1 MIATSILDR
10 ARGVSI
16 AEGSAR
22 LGFKLPHGREHQ
34 GPCPRCGGNDRFSIN
49 PKKNVWN
56 CRHCGGGG
64 DAISLVK
71 HVRGVDFRGAVEF
84 LTGERDLDPAP
95 QPRPA
100 PQPAEDDEPR
110 RIAGA
115 RNIWRATRDANG
127 SVVDSYM
134 RARGFDPIDDRD
146 ALTIRFA
153 PDFRM
158 KLKDHTRA
166 TAPAMVCAIR
176 DIRAVLDRLA
186 RERGGLAEAEAR
198 VLSDEELI
206 VGIHATALLDDGSG
220 KRFGGDSRRVHGV
233 TRNAGVLL
241 GDAWGPHYGSGVTLV
256 EGIEDARAALALG
269 AGTAIACGSAGA
281 IGRFDPI
288 PAIQHVVFALENDES
303 GTSEKEI
310 RKAVGRW
317 RERTPDVRVIRS
329 TLGKDLAD
337 ICGDAR

>member
-1 MIATSILDR
+1 MIAR
-10 ARGVSI
+10 EI
-16 AEGSAR
+16 AKR
-22 LGFKLPHGREHQ
+22 LGGVPASGGWLCRCPVPSHGQ
-34 GPCPRCGGNDRFSIN
+34 GRGDRNPSLSIRDGDRSLMVKCHGGCDARDVLDELRRRGLLDDRQAH
-49 PKKNVWN
+49 
-56 CRHCGGGG
+56 R
-64 DAISLVK
+64 
-71 HVRGVDFRGAVEF
+71 VE
-84 LTGERDLDPAP
+84 RP

-115 RNIWRATRDANG
+115 RNIWRATRDARG
-127 SVVDSYM
+127 TIVDSYM

-158 KLKDHTRA
+158 KLKDDTRV

-186 RERGGLAEAEAR
+186 RDRGGLAEAEAR
-198 VLSDEELI
+198 VLADEELI

-220 KRFGGDSRRVHGV
+220 KRFGGDSRRIHGV
-233 TRNAGVLL
+233 MRNAGVLL
-241 GDAWGPHYGSGVTLV
+241 GDAWGPYYGSGVTFV

-310 RKAVGRW
+310 RKAVAKW
-317 RERTPDVRVIRS
+317 REHRQDVRVIRS
-329 TLGKDLAD
+329 TFGKDLAD
-337 ICGDAR
+337 ICGGAR